1 MSHVMHTRLR
11 PAGWVRAH
19 RLVTLAALLTLV
31 ATAAITLVLA
41 LGGSSSTSPVS
52 ANPAPESSTHS
63 GPDEARIGAA
73 IGSARERSSTGG
85 PDEAAVAGVVA
96 GG

>member
-19 RLVTLAALLTLV
+19 GLVKLAALLALV

-41 LGGSSSTSPVS
+41 LGGNNSTSPVS
-52 ANPAPESSTHS
+52 ANPAPAASS

-73 IGSARERSSTGG
+73 IGSARERPSTGG
-85 PDEAAVAGVVA
+85 PDEAAVAGAVA
-96 GG
+96 GD